1 MIFTFGMIEQREK
14 EGGIQMPL
22 GERLKESRVNKG
34 YSQGNVADH
43 LHISR
48 QSISKWEN
56 GNSYP
61 DLDNLVKLSTYYE
74 VSIDELLKENQ
85 ELKKKIEEN
94 KGKIEENVQK
104 LNFIHGNTE
113 KDEGL
118 ILLIL
123 AFMGSLIAPF
133 GFFVAPIV
141 IKRNK
146 KTNTLYKVVY
156 LACACCLL
164 VNLFVIYSLVT
175 DTLGWGGTT
184 TVEYLGE

>member
-1 MIFTFGMIEQREK
+1 MA
-14 EGGIQMPL
+14 L

-34 YSQGNVADH
+34 YSQGDVAEL

-61 DLDNLVKLSTYYE
+61 DLDNLVKLSNYYE

-85 ELKKKIEEN
+85 EFKKKIAENEVKIEEN
-94 KGKIEENVQK
+94 YQK
-104 LNFIHGNTE
+104 LDFIRGNSS

-118 ILLIL
+118 MLLIL
-123 AFMGSLIAPF
+123 AFIGCLIAPL
-133 GFFVAPIV
+133 GFIVAPFI

-146 KTNTLYKVVY
+146 KTNTLYKLVY

-164 VNLFVIYSLVT
+164 VNSFVVYSLVT
-175 DTLGWGGTT
+175 DTLGWGTT

>member
-1 MIFTFGMIEQREK
+1 MS
-14 EGGIQMPL
+14 L
-22 GERLKESRVNKG
+22 GERLKESRLNKG
-34 YSQGNVADH
+34 YSQGKVAEY

-61 DLDNLVKLSTYYE
+61 DLDNLVKLSMYYE

-85 ELKKKIEEN
+85 KLKKKIKNNEL
-94 KGKIEENVQK
+94 KIEDNHQK
-104 LNFIHGNTE
+104 LNFIQGKTE

-123 AFMGSLIAPF
+123 SLLSILIPPF
-133 GFFVAPIV
+133 GLIVSPIL

-146 KTNTLYKVVY
+146 TTNTLYKLVY
-156 LACACCLL
+156 LTCACCLL
-164 VNLFVIYSLVT
+164 YNLFIGYGMLS
-175 DTLGWGGTT
+175 DILGWGTT
-184 TVEYLGE
+184 KVEYLG

>member
-1 MIFTFGMIEQREK
+1 MA
-14 EGGIQMPL
+14 L

-34 YSQGNVADH
+34 FSQGDVAEY
-43 LHISR
+43 LNISR

-56 GNSYP
+56 NNSYP

-85 ELKKKIEEN
+85 NLKKKIEINELE
-94 KGKIEENVQK
+94 IEESNK
-104 LNFIHGNTE
+104 KIDSIWRNTE

-123 AFMGSLIAPF
+123 AFMGCLIAPF
-133 GFFVAPIV
+133 GLFVAPIV
-141 IKRNK
+141 MKRNK
-146 KTNTLYKVVY
+146 KTNTLHKFVY
-156 LACACCLL
+156 FACACSLL
-164 VNLFVIYSLVT
+164 FNAFVIYSIT
-175 DTLGWGGTT
+175 GDYLGWGTT

>member
-1 MIFTFGMIEQREK
+1 MA
-14 EGGIQMPL
+14 L

-34 YSQGNVADH
+34 FSQGDVAEY
-43 LHISR
+43 LNISR

-56 GNSYP
+56 NNSYP

-85 ELKKKIEEN
+85 NLKKKIEINELE
-94 KGKIEENVQK
+94 IEESNK
-104 LNFIHGNTE
+104 KIDSIWRNTE
-113 KDEGL
+113 KDAGL

-123 AFMGSLIAPF
+123 GFMGCLIAPF

-141 IKRNK
+141 LKRNK
-146 KTNTLYKVVY
+146 KTNTLHKFVY
-156 LACACCLL
+156 FACACSLL
-164 VNLFVIYSLVT
+164 VNAFVIYSIT
-175 DTLGWGGTT
+175 GDYLGWGTT

>member
-1 MIFTFGMIEQREK
+1 MA
-14 EGGIQMPL
+14 L
-22 GERLKESRVNKG
+22 GERLKESRINKG
-34 YSQGNVADH
+34 YSQGDVADF

-85 ELKKKIEEN
+85 EFKKRIAENELKIEKN
-94 KGKIEENVQK
+94 FQK
-104 LNFIHGNTE
+104 LDFIRGNSE

-123 AFMGSLIAPF
+123 AFIGCLIAPL
-133 GFFVAPIV
+133 GFLVAPV
-141 IKRNK
+141 LIKRNK
-146 KTNTLYKVVY
+146 KTNTLYKLVY
-156 LACACCLL
+156 LACVCCLF
-164 VNLFVIYSLVT
+164 VNSFVVYSALG
-175 DTLGWGGTT
+175 DYLGWGTT
-184 TVEYLGE
+184 TIEYLGE

>member
-1 MIFTFGMIEQREK
+1 MIFTLGMIEQREK
-14 EGGIQMPL
+14 EGGRRQMAL
-22 GERLKESRVNKG
+22 GERLKESRMNKG
-34 YSQGNVADH
+34 YSQGDVADH

-61 DLDNLVKLSTYYE
+61 DLDNLVKLSAYYE

-85 ELKKKIEEN
+85 KLKKKIEEN
-94 KGKIEENVQK
+94 KVKIEENYQK
-104 LNFIHGNTE
+104 LDFIHGNTE

-123 AFMGSLIAPF
+123 AFMGGLIAPF
-133 GFFVAPIV
+133 GFFVVPIV
-141 IKRNK
+141 IQRNK

-156 LACACCLL
+156 LACVCSLL
-164 VNLFVIYSLVT
+164 VNIFVVYSIT
-175 DTLGWGGTT
+175 GDYLGWGTT

>member
-1 MIFTFGMIEQREK
+1 MG
-14 EGGIQMPL
+14 L
-22 GERLKESRVNKG
+22 GERLKESRMTKG
-34 YSQGNVADH
+34 YSQGAVAEH

-61 DLDNLVKLSTYYE
+61 DLDNLAKLSTYYD
-74 VSIDELLKENQ
+74 VSIDDLLKGNQ
-85 ELKKKIEEN
+85 KSKKEIEEN
-94 KGKIEENVQK
+94 KEETEKNVQK
-104 LNFIHGNTE
+104 LDFIRGNTI

-123 AFMGSLIAPF
+123 TCMGCLIAPY
-133 GFFVAPIV
+133 GLFVAPIV

-146 KTNTLYKVVY
+146 KTNTLHKIVY
-156 LACACCLL
+156 FACACCLL